1 MGMDQIKMILSLV
14 TLSICANASDGAQW
28 PCKKCTYIYD
38 HKSVGECEMC
48 QEPNPF
54 PELIINA
61 ACRERAIAARR
72 ERVNTQPSS
81 DDTEVQSLSDDSEAQ
96 SQHEAPREE
105 VTLFGKIY
113 KFFAG
118 ESEDAVAQSPSE
130 DDEVQSQS
138 SDDSE
143 LEIQLRVAE
152 IESKHM
158 YEQKQRDAENQR
170 RHQEQQEL
178 AKVEKARLAKLAEAE
193 TAA

>member
-61 ACRERAIAARR
+61 ARR

-96 SQHEAPREE
+96 SQHEAPGEE

-113 KFFAG
+113 NFFAG

-158 YEQKQRDAENQR
+158 YEQEQRDAEKQR

-178 AKVEKARLAKLAEAE
+178 AEVEKAA
-193 TAA
+193 

>member
-1 MGMDQIKMILSLV
+1 MMDQIKMILSLV

-28 PCKKCTYIYD
+28 ACKKCTYIYD

-113 KFFAG
+113 NFFAG

-130 DDEVQSQS
+130 DDEAQSQN

-143 LEIQLRVAE
+143 PLDVAYIQSLFD
-152 IESKHM
+152 
-158 YEQKQRDAENQR
+158 EQEEQRDAENR
-170 RHQEQQEL
+170 RLREQQE
-178 AKVEKARLAKLAEAE
+178 RLQRE
-193 TAA
+193 